1 MLISTR
7 WKGVVVG
14 LGIRGVWEGQIS
26 MERGLLCQSEA
37 ETVVYHRMYVME
49 DVESGVEV
57 ASRRFVDV
65 GGQERV

>member
-1 MLISTR
+1 MIGTR
-7 WKGVVVG
+7 WKGIVVG

-26 MERGLLCQSEA
+26 MERGLLCRSEA
-37 ETVVYHRMYVME
+37 ETIVYCQMYVME